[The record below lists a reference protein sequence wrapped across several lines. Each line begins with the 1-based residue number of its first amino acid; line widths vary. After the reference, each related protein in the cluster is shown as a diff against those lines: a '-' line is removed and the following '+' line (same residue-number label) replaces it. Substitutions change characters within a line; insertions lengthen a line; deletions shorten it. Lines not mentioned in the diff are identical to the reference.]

1 MTEHE
6 VNDDTFCQSIN
17 NKRRSPNCVGSPQL
31 DPCAQRREAAR
42 AKKAHFARLAAS
54 AVCATTVP
62 LTHARTVRTQLTHAL
77 TRSPKDSSVCMCAL
91 LSLTNF
97 KVAQLSNGVIVK
109 ATFALCMPDSITTT
123 TRASVAKCRGV

>member
-17 NKRRSPNCVGSPQL
+17 NKRRWPNCVGSPQL

-54 AVCATTVP
+54 AVFATTVP
-62 LTHARTVRTQLTHAL
+62 LTHARTVRGDIGQEVYEL
-77 TRSPKDSSVCMCAL
+77 PSSA
-91 LSLTNF
+91 
-97 KVAQLSNGVIVK
+97 
-109 ATFALCMPDSITTT
+109 
-123 TRASVAKCRGV
+123 AS